1 LQDAI
6 PAPHGRAVRTVG
18 VLPQSIDAPWYCG
31 RRVRYRGAANRW
43 MGFFDN
49 MRDRPIARADWRYF
63 QIDGY

>member
-1 LQDAI
+1 
-6 PAPHGRAVRTVG
+6 VG